1 MGPFMNVRRIVPNI
15 NSSNPAAS
23 RSFYERVLGLNA
35 AMDMGWVITFVSP
48 TNPTAQVS
56 LVDSASLN
64 RTLT

>member
-1 MGPFMNVRRIVPNI
+1 MNVRRIVPNV

-23 RSFYERVLGLNA
+23 LTLYEGDLGLSA